1 MIKKIIL
8 PLLLST
14 VFSYSYADTV
24 NRNMDVNAK
33 VESSCIVSAQ
43 NIDFGV
49 VSDIMDKTIFIND
62 NFGLRCNKGVV
73 AAIGFLGDYNDPNI
87 LARRYMV
94 SSRPLNQDKI
104 VFTIGTR
111 GGFYTTDGSNTNT
124 DFKYYIGTGEKTNF
138 NIFPN
143 LRINVVGAIINNE
156 FTALSS
162 SLITAD
168 TYSATM
174 RLTLDY

>member
-1 MIKKIIL
+1 MKKIII
-8 PLLLST
+8 PILLVAL
-14 VFSYSYADTV
+14 YSSSQAETA
-24 NRNMDVNAK
+24 NTNMNISAQL
-33 VESSCIVSAQ
+33 ESSCTVTANNVDFGIVSA
-43 NIDFGV
+43 
-49 VSDIMDKTIFIND
+49 IMDKTIFIND